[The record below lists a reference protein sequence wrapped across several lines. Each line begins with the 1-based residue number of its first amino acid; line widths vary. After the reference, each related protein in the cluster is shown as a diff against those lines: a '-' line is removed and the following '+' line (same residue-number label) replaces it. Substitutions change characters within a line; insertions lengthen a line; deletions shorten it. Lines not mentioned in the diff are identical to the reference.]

1 MATAGHILAT
11 KTAIACKQLSYTIQN
26 YDHQSWID
34 VTHDKCHD
42 GLRAKF
48 AQNPHILHA
57 LLSTGNKL
65 LVESSK
71 DNIWGTG
78 IPLSRW
84 DCLQRKYWNGNGLL
98 SELLM
103 EIHDSCVTFIERF
116 VHFCLKSHEP
126 MSLFLWQA

>member
-1 MATAGHILAT
+1 MIQLDSLENYVHSATFT
-11 KTAIACKQLSYTIQN
+11 
-26 YDHQSWID
+26 HQFNHNGID
-34 VTHDKCHD
+34 YHSGDD

-48 AQNPHILHA
+48 VQNPHILRT

-84 DCLQRKYWNGNGLL
+84 DCLQQKYWNGNSLL
-98 SELLM
+98 SGLLM
-103 EIHDSCVTFIERF
+103 EIRDSCKETTSMEAQN
-116 VHFCLKSHEP
+116 S
-126 MSLFLWQA
+126 